1 MSEANADDVVRIA
14 QAMGM
19 VSVQADCTL
28 PEALTLINDRAAVEG
43 LTAYEVAALVVARS
57 IRFGA

>member
-1 MSEANADDVVRIA
+1 MQDPPGWDQIA

-28 PEALTLINDRAAVEG
+28 DEALDMMRDRA
-43 LTAYEVAALVVARS
+43 VVHHCNVDEIAFGVLDGV
-57 IRFGA
+57 IRFGP

>member
-1 MSEANADDVVRIA
+1 MERIA

-28 PEALTLINDRAAVEG
+28 DEALTMIGERAHVDRCAVDEIAASIVE
-43 LTAYEVAALVVARS
+43 RS
-57 IRFGA
+57 IRFGE